1 MPASDSQIGSRSGDR
16 IRRAAEEPAADQPGM
31 NRRRKQSAVAG
42 ARPAKTAE
50 AVQPPEPTAG
60 PSRRTML
67 TAILLAPVLFSL
79 LAHVAGLLG
88 MALMIVP
95 REEVARPIPIVSSPA
110 DDTSFDEVET
120 PEPEPE
126 PVEITALEQLPVDVA
141 VVDPGPVSIGDVAS
155 PTDAAVAALGDA
167 GDVGDAEFS
176 LADVGA
182 SFGSGGDGMGAAAG
196 AATFFGKK
204 AQGRRFVFVCDNS
217 NSMGRGRFETALHE
231 LMKSVDG
238 MSPKQSFYVIFFSDT
253 SYRMF
258 HPEAAPG
265 FVPATSENKE
275 KLRAWLQAAEMC
287 LGTNGVSAMEAAF
300 SLQSDVISIL
310 GDGEFGDQT
319 EPMLAAPHSRTTII
333 NTFGMDISAKGAAAF
348 QAIAA
353 ANGGTYTPVTV
364 SPEAAAMAKAKPIN
378 RNVVRGSVWG
388 LTLGKTPPKP
398 KKK

>member
-16 IRRAAEEPAADQPGM
+16 IRRAAEQPAADQAGT
-31 NRRRKQSAVAG
+31 NRRRKPASPG
-42 ARPAKTAE
+42 GGRPTRPADAAE
-50 AVQPPEPTAG
+50 PPEPTAG
-60 PSRRTML
+60 PSRRTVL
-67 TAILLAPVLFSL
+67 TAILLAPLLFSL

-88 MALMIVP
+88 MALMMVP

-155 PTDAAVAALGDA
+155 PTDAAVAAMGDA

-182 SFGSGGDGMGAAAG
+182 SVGSGGDGLGAAAG

-217 NSMGRGRFETALHE
+217 NSMGRGRFETVLDE

-238 MSPKQSFYVIFFSDT
+238 MTPKQSFYVIFFSDT
-253 SYRMF
+253 AYRMF
-258 HPEAAPG
+258 HPEPAPTLL
-265 FVPATSENKE
+265 PATSENKDR
-275 KLRAWLQAAEMC
+275 LRSWLGTVEMC
-287 LGTNGVSAMEAAF
+287 LNTRGMAALEAAF
-300 SLQSDVISIL
+300 ALQPDVISIL

-319 EPMLAAPHSRTTII
+319 VPTLTAAHSRTTII
-333 NTFGMDISAKGAAAF
+333 NTFGMDISARGAEAF

-364 SPEAAAMAKAKPIN
+364 SPQAAAMAKATPIR
-378 RNVVRGSVWG
+378 RNDTRGSVWG
-388 LTLGKTPPKP
+388 LTLPANRP

>member
-1 MPASDSQIGSRSGDR
+1 
-16 IRRAAEEPAADQPGM
+16 
-31 NRRRKQSAVAG
+31 
-42 ARPAKTAE
+42 
-50 AVQPPEPTAG
+50 
-60 PSRRTML
+60 ML

-196 AATFFGKK
+196 AATFFG
-204 AQGRRFVFVCDNS
+204 
-217 NSMGRGRFETALHE
+217 
-231 LMKSVDG
+231 
-238 MSPKQSFYVIFFSDT
+238 
-253 SYRMF
+253 
-258 HPEAAPG
+258 
-265 FVPATSENKE
+265 
-275 KLRAWLQAAEMC
+275 
-287 LGTNGVSAMEAAF
+287 
-300 SLQSDVISIL
+300 
-310 GDGEFGDQT
+310 
-319 EPMLAAPHSRTTII
+319 
-333 NTFGMDISAKGAAAF
+333 
-348 QAIAA
+348 
-353 ANGGTYTPVTV
+353 
-364 SPEAAAMAKAKPIN
+364 
-378 RNVVRGSVWG
+378 
-388 LTLGKTPPKP
+388 
-398 KKK
+398 